1 MEPGQPHNANTTG
14 QPQVPSPAAQAPRV
28 AFFRP
33 PQSQSRRGRR
43 SNLALASVLLGL
55 GSLSVVTLE
64 LVVPFL
70 GVISWGMAVA
80 GGSLGIVALKGI
92 KRSGKRLR
100 GVGSAIGGIAM
111 SCGTLLLKVAMLLWL
126 MQTVNTVL
134 TTLSKV
140 DMHNLNRAAISYA
153 DGHSGNLPDPARWKE
168 ELAVYLGGNPDV
180 VLEHGFKP
188 GSGRGFAMNE
198 SLVHSPLGANYNV
211 LVEKAANS
219 DRTVMFFEAKLGK
232 PAGGS
237 ELLPEE
243 SAGKQGYVI
252 GFLNGYVEAVPKDQ
266 LSDLIWI
273 PQNK

>member
-100 GVGSAIGGIAM
+100 GVGSA
-111 SCGTLLLKVAMLLWL
+111 
-126 MQTVNTVL
+126 
-134 TTLSKV
+134 
-140 DMHNLNRAAISYA
+140 
-153 DGHSGNLPDPARWKE
+153 
-168 ELAVYLGGNPDV
+168 
-180 VLEHGFKP
+180 
-188 GSGRGFAMNE
+188 
-198 SLVHSPLGANYNV
+198 
-211 LVEKAANS
+211 
-219 DRTVMFFEAKLGK
+219 
-232 PAGGS
+232 GGS